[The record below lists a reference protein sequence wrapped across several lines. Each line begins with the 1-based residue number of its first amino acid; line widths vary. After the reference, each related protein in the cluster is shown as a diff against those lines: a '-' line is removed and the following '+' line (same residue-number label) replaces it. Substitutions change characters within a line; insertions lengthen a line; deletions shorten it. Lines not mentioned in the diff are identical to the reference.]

1 MFTYHSIETLGT
13 FTLLRPIYITLLFFT
28 IILFVAV
35 VTPKIRT
42 KFLNWFVV
50 LTLYFVL
57 LIVSV
62 QVVFYDAIIVD
73 ELGLGGDSF
82 SSTVVVL
89 ILGINFVNLII
100 YSVKSGRR

>member
-1 MFTYHSIETLGT
+1 MYTYQSFETHGT
-13 FTLLRPIYITLLFFT
+13 FTLLRPIYMTLLIFS
-28 IILFVAV
+28 IILFIAV

-50 LTLYFVL
+50 LTLYLVL

-62 QVVFYDAIIVD
+62 QVVFHDAIIVD

-82 SSTVVVL
+82 ATTVFVL
-89 ILGINFVNLII
+89 IASINFASLVI
-100 YSVKSGRR
+100 YSTKSRRS